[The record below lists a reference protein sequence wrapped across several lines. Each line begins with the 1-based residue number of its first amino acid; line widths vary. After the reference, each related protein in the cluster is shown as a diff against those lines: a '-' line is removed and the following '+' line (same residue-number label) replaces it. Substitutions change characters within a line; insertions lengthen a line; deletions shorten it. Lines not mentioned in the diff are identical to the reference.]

1 MVGGWFQF
9 LTREAL
15 AMVGGLRAVK
25 VGEWTARLARF
36 RNFDGPAVRFC
47 EAEGVS
53 TAAFYQW
60 RRKLRERPAGG
71 GGATSAADGGND
83 GPRQAAFRAVSVTAS
98 AGVFAATSPAV
109 TVSLPGGIVVHVADN
124 PRAIETVLRAVTGR
138 PASGGDHEIHDER
151 SPSGASAC

>member
-1 MVGGWFQF
+1 MLRGWFQF

-60 RRKLRERPAGG
+60 RRKLRKRPAVAKA
-71 GGATSAADGGND
+71 ATDGGND
-83 GPRQAAFRAVSVTAS
+83 GPRQAAFRAVAVTAS

-138 PASGGDHEIHDER
+138 PTIGGDREHEGDAPR
-151 SPSGASAC
+151 SRGASAC